1 MKEEKAKVPVGESLQ
16 GEVKLTDDELIEIF
30 NRCVQYERIDDCC
43 KGCPFKKDMHHCNIE
58 KLHAKVLHLMKRQQ
72 KRIKELETKQEETAK
87 ERFLRMAT
95 LPQAEVDALFN
106 AGRFNDIAVGYAK
119 LAMVQLG
126 EPFEKIQHVIKVM
139 WQAFED
145 YRAETARTSS
155 FVNAKGVRV

>member
-16 GEVKLTDDELIEIF
+16 GEVKLTDKEL
-30 NRCVQYERIDDCC
+30 VSL
-43 KGCPFKKDMHHCNIE
+43 FKKCVMGSASTCCGCFYRKARGGCDLKQLYKDLFALLNR
-58 KLHAKVLHLMKRQQ
+58 LMREREQ
-72 KRIKELETKQEETAK
+72 KEEETAK

-119 LAMVQLG
+119 LAMIQLG
-126 EPFEKIQHVIKVM
+126 YPFEKIQHVVKVM
-139 WQAFED
+139 WQMFED
-145 YRAETARTSS
+145 YRAESARTSS

>member
-1 MKEEKAKVPVGESLQ
+1 MGMKVKEPVGVSVQ
-16 GEVKLTDDELIEIF
+16 GEVNLTDDELIELF
-30 NRCVQYERIDDCC
+30 NRCVHYSKIDDCC
-43 KGCPFKKDMHHCNIE
+43 ADCPFKKNMYSCNMQ
-58 KLHAKVLHLMKRQQ
+58 KLHAQVVLLVKRQK
-72 KRIKELETKQEETAK
+72 KRIAELEEKKTVETAK

-126 EPFEKIQHVIKVM
+126 YPFEKIQHVVKVM
-139 WQAFED
+139 WQMFED
-145 YRAETARTSS
+145 YRAESARTSS

>member
-1 MKEEKAKVPVGESLQ
+1 MGMKAKESVGVSVQ
-16 GEVKLTDDELIEIF
+16 GEKKLTDDELIALHR
-30 NRCVQYERIDDCC
+30 NCLWCDTGVCC
-43 KGCPFKKDMHHCNIE
+43 KDCPYRGEDRCDIIMQRDIVGVIE
-58 KLHAKVLHLMKRQQ
+58 RLQS
-72 KRIKELETKQEETAK
+72 RIEELEEKKTVETAK

-126 EPFEKIQHVIKVM
+126 YPFEKIQHVIKVM
-139 WQAFED
+139 WQTFED
-145 YRAETARTSS
+145 YRAESARTSS